1 MSFIFSVKFAYNKKE
16 KFMRLSNIQPNL
28 YLTGSYRGKFEKGA
42 AKPSAPIH
50 HRPDGTNGFNRADF
64 QQVMGVNESQRK
76 VMERQKAQRQSAVAP
91 RKNANKNVSRQQSAT
106 HPQNAKA
113 VSQRPTKNA
122 TRPNHKTRAR
132 QQQPS
137 PHDIYRNNRLVKLTA
152 GVLAA
157 TVATGTAGYV
167 AGNAKG
173 YSKGL
178 EAGEKTGYSQAY
190 DESEKQYASE
200 MDAAINA
207 AIDEYKEEMA
217 QTFKQDAMEGLSEA
231 ADIPLSLLKLA
242 NNFKANGD
250 PKENLNL
257 ASTVVPHEKTTF
269 PYRVASEELFIG
281 HQEERQLL
289 AQAQKNLARVFSDG
303 DEFSD
308 NGFIYLTAKRDT
320 TMGELKNVF
329 GIVDG
334 ALARA
339 KVNGLEDGARGY
351 VGNSYEKDGA
361 IVPEGD
367 TIRIKINDNANAA
380 CPGLQFGVYK
390 NHKEASADEAQLK
403 AIREC
408 ANK

>member
-1 MSFIFSVKFAYNKKE
+1 
-16 KFMRLSNIQPNL
+16 MRLSNIQPNL

-76 VMERQKAQRQSAVAP
+76 VMERQKAQRQSAVSP

-113 VSQRPTKNA
+113 VSQRPINKSATK
-122 TRPNHKTRAR
+122 PNRKARTR

-231 ADIPLSLLKLA
+231 AGIPLSLLKLA

-257 ASTVVPHEKTTF
+257 ANTVVPHEKTTF

-339 KVNGLEDGARGY
+339 KVNGLEDGARDY

-367 TIRIKINDNANAA
+367 TIRIKINDNANTA

>member
-1 MSFIFSVKFAYNKKE
+1 
-16 KFMRLSNIQPNL
+16 MRLSNIQPNL

-76 VMERQKAQRQSAVAP
+76 VMERQKAQRQSAVSP

-113 VSQRPTKNA
+113 VSQRPINKSATK
-122 TRPNHKTRAR
+122 PNRKARTR

-231 ADIPLSLLKLA
+231 AGIPLSLLKLA

-339 KVNGLEDGARGY
+339 KVNGLEDGARDY

-367 TIRIKINDNANAA
+367 TIRIKINDNANTA